1 MIRSTKERG
10 RQRLKQGDGV
20 WKAGG
25 GRRLKPVLEN
35 AKEVYNQE
43 DSTERSFFAVAIH
56 IRLAG
61 GFPDRNCSMKRSKLD
76 GDRGRKDLSQI
87 RVQVTRKQHTDQR
100 IHIDS
105 TPCYLSSIYVVTCL
119 I

>member
-1 MIRSTKERG
+1 MKTA
-10 RQRLKQGDGV
+10 LKDLSLQLLFTYG
-20 WKAGG
+20 W
-25 GRRLKPVLEN
+25 LL
-35 AKEVYNQE
+35 
-43 DSTERSFFAVAIH
+43 
-56 IRLAG
+56 
-61 GFPDRNCSMKRSKLD
+61 GFPTGTVPMKRSKLD